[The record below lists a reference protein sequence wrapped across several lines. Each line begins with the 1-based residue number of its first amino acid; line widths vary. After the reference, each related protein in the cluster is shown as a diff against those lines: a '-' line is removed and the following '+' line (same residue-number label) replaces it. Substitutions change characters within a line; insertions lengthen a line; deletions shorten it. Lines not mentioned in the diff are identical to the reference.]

1 MNFERNV
8 KQKSGRSW
16 DWIVTGH
23 YQHLG
28 QLDDAVLPVCYIHGW
43 NVTRRITANTL
54 RGHVFR
60 PESGSAALEIS
71 RHIRWVV
78 STTEGLQLRGM
89 RAVYGQCWACR
100 RGVRTFR
107 RHIRLH
113 KDRIPRHRHPRS
125 RGCRRGCP
133 WRGMWSFCNCMCRRN
148 VRSPSSRA
156 LAGWTLCQPPT
167 VWPDARSIHAAFI
180 VREVVDVALSVVHS
194 RDFCARLTG
203 RRQPGRQHSLSIPDY
218 SIMYDFMQCNESFFQ
233 ERFVNIAVNWNE
245 QLVKIQG

>member
-1 MNFERNV
+1 VNFERNV

-113 KDRIPRHRHPRS
+113 KDRIPRHRHPRRHPHLFPTWRGS
-125 RGCRRGCP
+125 RGCRRGCRCRVVECGFYATVCVGETSAARRRERWP
-133 WRGMWSFCNCMCRRN
+133 VERCASHRLYDRTLALYMQRLSSVKLLMLRCPSFIRGTS
-148 VRSPSSRA
+148 VHVSLDAGS
-156 LAGWTLCQPPT
+156 LAGSTRCLYRT
-167 VWPDARSIHAAFI
+167 I
-180 VREVVDVALSVVHS
+180 V
-194 RDFCARLTG
+194 
-203 RRQPGRQHSLSIPDY
+203 
-218 SIMYDFMQCNESFFQ
+218 
-233 ERFVNIAVNWNE
+233 
-245 QLVKIQG
+245 